1 MRLTHERFRSDVTGL
16 ATALK
21 GILADAQAARQ
32 ARGRRGWHD
41 LLTFI
46 AKLPARESWRTPI
59 WAVAALAVGWALPGS
74 MKLGNLPS
82 VDSLTFCLIISDVLL
97 FSLLV
102 AGYARAASLT
112 GSMFAALWLAG
123 AGAVSESGDAL
134 AQLITLSV
142 TQSYD
147 FMPLAIG
154 QLTALSI
161 VLVTGFGLAMLR
173 RANGSGSEF
182 AIYAVGMALAT
193 MALGSTAI
201 YNNALRLPYFS
212 TLPISK
218 GLDASVSAALAVAW
232 SSESRC

>member
-16 ATALK
+16 ATAFK

-46 AKLPARESWRTPI
+46 AKLPARESLRTPI

-134 AQLITLSV
+134 AQLITL
-142 TQSYD
+142 SYD